1 MKSIDK
7 QFKQM
12 VEDVPSSVKIEVDLS
27 FAIADR
33 INSLMTKKELTKK
46 EFALSIGKKPSEV
59 TKWLSGQHNFTIRT
73 LALLTNFF
81 KEDIIIVR
89 NT

>member
-1 MKSIDK
+1 MRSINN

-12 VEDVPSSVKIEVDLS
+12 VSEVPENIQKETDLS

-33 INSLMTKKELTKK
+33 LDYLIKKKGLTKK
-46 EFALSIGKKPSEV
+46 QFAEAIGKRPSEI

-73 LALLTNFF
+73 LSILSAYFGQSLIQIAN
-81 KEDIIIVR
+81 
-89 NT
+89 